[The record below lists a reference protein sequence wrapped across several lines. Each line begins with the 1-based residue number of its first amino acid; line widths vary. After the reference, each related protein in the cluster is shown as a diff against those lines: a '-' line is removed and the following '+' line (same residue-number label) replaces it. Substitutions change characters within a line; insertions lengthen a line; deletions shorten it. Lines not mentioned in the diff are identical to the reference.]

1 MEVIRV
7 SADIYSS
14 LIDEKPAYAKDIKK
28 DAKEL
33 AEKINLVIK
42 QFLIEKGYTQWKNI
56 LLNF

>member
-42 QFLIEKGYTQWKNI
+42 QFLIEKGYTQ
-56 LLNF
+56 